1 MKISLFCSLLCI
13 LWILSSCSFYQ
24 KDPVILQ
31 IHSKKWTGKQF
42 AKLLAKKI
50 RLSNIQNTQNQEVIE
65 NLKERLIG
73 DLVMEYLIKHWAK
86 VYSISISEKEL
97 QKSLQKIKNS
107 YPSDEVFNL
116 YLQRKK
122 INKTEWVK
130 TVKNNLLNKKVMQQ
144 ISSTAKKPTIQEIQ
158 EYYKNNPN
166 LFRKNERILIH
177 HIFHKQK
184 DFVLKIRK
192 RLKQGETIKEITQ
205 KFINNPQI
213 TKAIWIEKGTLEL
226 FDKAFHLKIKEISP
240 VWSSAH
246 AYHIIQVLDK
256 KPAQTLSF
264 DKAKAQISQKLL
276 VQRQKSLFAKW
287 MDTQVKKLHI
297 LKNEEAL
304 KKIKVKPL

>member
-1 MKISLFCSLLCI
+1 MKTSLFCFLLYI
-13 LWILSSCSFYQ
+13 LWLLSSCSFYQ

-65 NLKERLIG
+65 NLKQRLIG
-73 DLVMEYLIKHWAK
+73 DLVMEYLIKHQAK
-86 VYSISISEKEL
+86 MYSISISDEEL

-122 INKTEWVK
+122 IDKTEWIK
-130 TVKNNLLNKKVMQQ
+130 NVKNNLLNRKVMQQ

-184 DFVLKIRK
+184 DFLLKIRK
-192 RLKQGETIKEITQ
+192 RLKQGETIKEVAQ
-205 KFINNPQI
+205 KFVNNPQI

-226 FDKAFHLKIKEISP
+226 FDKAFPLKIKEISP
-240 VWSSAH
+240 VWSSTH

-276 VQRQKSLFAKW
+276 VQRQKSLFTKW

-297 LKNEEAL
+297 LKFRNSPKHQSL
-304 KKIKVKPL
+304 

>member
-1 MKISLFCSLLCI
+1 MKTSLFCSLLYI
-13 LWILSSCSFYQ
+13 LWLLSSCSFYQ

-50 RLSNIQNTQNQEVIE
+50 RLSNIQNTQNQKVIE

-73 DLVMEYLIKHWAK
+73 DLVMEYLIKHQAK
-86 VYSISISEKEL
+86 MYSISISEEEL

-107 YPSDEVFNL
+107 YPSNEVFNL

-122 INKTEWVK
+122 IDKTEWIK
-130 TVKNNLLNKKVMQQ
+130 TVKNNLLNRKVIQQ
-144 ISSTAKKPTIQEIQ
+144 ISSTAKKPTTQEIQ

-192 RLKQGETIKEITQ
+192 RLKKGETIKEIAQ

-213 TKAIWIEKGTLEL
+213 SKAIWVEKGTLEL
-226 FDKAFHLKIKEISP
+226 FDKAFPLKIKEISP

-276 VQRQKSLFAKW
+276 IQRQKSLFTKW

-304 KKIKVKPL
+304 KKIKVKLL

>member
-86 VYSISISEKEL
+86 VYSISISEEEL

-116 YLQRKK
+116 YLLRKK

-246 AYHIIQVLDK
+246 AYHIIQVLEK